1 MDICLVNMPPAEV
14 VRPSLGLSLLKS
26 ILVRD
31 GFTAEVVYPNMWF
44 MEYVGY
50 RDFYHVVQTP
60 PSQISLEWLFAQS
73 AFPDNRTDPDTF
85 FSLLRDRADEDEQE
99 SLETRIDRTQKVYP
113 LIPGFIDWTAQA
125 ILKKEPRIVACTS
138 VFQQHTASLA
148 LLRRV
153 KELNP
158 DIITM
163 IGGANCETVM
173 GKTTHECFPW
183 VDFAVSG
190 EADELIS
197 PLCREILD
205 HGIEVPAARLPEGVY
220 GPVHRKTGYPTV
232 TGGDGYPRAVVDSI
246 NGLPFPDYDDFFEEL
261 GANIYRGSIISTLP
275 IETSRGC
282 WWGERSHCTFCGL
295 NGSGMNYRSKSPEEV
310 IAEIEHLSDKHNITR
325 FEAVDNILDMNYF
338 ESVLPHFEKSEKT
351 FNIFYE
357 TKANLK
363 PYHVEQ
369 LRRSGIHWIQ
379 PGIESLHSKT
389 LKLMGKGC
397 ASWQNVQLLKSCR
410 QNGVSASWAIIANF
424 PSEKDEWHDETA
436 QWISLISHL
445 PRGNLIGLR
454 FDRYSL
460 YHNNPESYGLKLQP
474 VEMYRY
480 VYPVPEEKLADLAYF
495 FDSDEEFPLR
505 GHLANHP
512 IPHPN
517 RPGLEK
523 LRQIIHDLKKLDYEP
538 KLLARRKGDTLEI
551 EDTRPC
557 AVAPLHIIG
566 GDARR
571 VLESC
576 DEAPTKAGLYATLEK
591 EDGFSEQKTDD
602 TLEQLR
608 SKKLILEIDRRVLS
622 LALYDPVYE
631 LPEYAKF
638 SLGTLLPPKEE
649 ADTAPRNDCAVA

>member
-1 MDICLVNMPPAEV
+1 VDICLVNMPPAEV
-14 VRPSLGLSLLKS
+14 IRPSLGLSLLKS
-26 ILVRD
+26 ILIRD
-31 GFTAEVVYPNMWF
+31 GFTTEVVYPNMWF

-50 RDFYHVVQTP
+50 QDFYHVVQTP
-60 PSQISLEWLFAQS
+60 PSQLALEWLFAQA
-73 AFPDNRTDPDTF
+73 AFPDNKTNSDSF
-85 FSLLRDRADEDEQE
+85 FATLLDRWDEDERKVLQD
-99 SLETRIDRTQKVYP
+99 SLERIKRLQP
-113 LIPGFIDWTAQA
+113 LIPGFIDWTAQV
-125 ILKKEPRIVACTS
+125 ILKKAPRIVACTT

-153 KELNP
+153 KEINP

-163 IGGANCETVM
+163 MGGSNCETVM

-197 PLCREILD
+197 PLCRQILD
-205 HGIEVPAARLPEGVY
+205 NGTEIPAADLPEGVY
-220 GPVHRKTGYPTV
+220 GPVHRKTAYPTI

-246 NGLPFPDYDDFFEEL
+246 DGLPFPDYDDFFEEL
-261 GANIYRGSIISTLP
+261 RTNIYRGSIISTLP

-295 NGSGMNYRSKSPEEV
+295 NGSGMNYRSKSPESV

-325 FEAVDNILDMNYF
+325 FEAVDNILDMKYF
-338 ESVLPHFEKSEKT
+338 ETVLPYLEKSEKT
-351 FNIFYE
+351 FNVFYE

-363 PYHVEQ
+363 SHHVEQ

-410 QNGVSASWAIIANF
+410 QNGVAVSWAIIANF
-424 PSEKDEWHDETA
+424 PGEKDEWHDETA
-436 QWISLISHL
+436 QWVSLISHL
-445 PRGNLIGLR
+445 PRGSLIGLR

-460 YHNNPESYGLKLQP
+460 YHNNPEAYGLKLTP
-474 VEMYRY
+474 VEMYNQ
-480 VYPVPEEKLADLAYF
+480 VYPIPAEKLADLAYF
-495 FDSDEEFPLR
+495 FDSDEEFPIR
-505 GHLANHP
+505 GHLADRP

-523 LRQIIHDLKKLDYEP
+523 LRQIIQSLRKLDYEP
-538 KLLARRKGDTLEI
+538 KLLARQNGDILEI

-557 AVAPLHIIG
+557 ALAPLHTIK

-571 VLESC
+571 VLENC
-576 DEAPTKAGLYATLEK
+576 DDAPTTAGLYARLEK
-591 EDGFSEQKTDD
+591 EAGFSKQKTDAALD
-602 TLEQLR
+602 ELR

-622 LALYDPVYE
+622 LPLYDPVYK
-631 LPEYAKF
+631 LPEYAKL
-638 SLGTLLPPKEE
+638 SLGVLLPPQKEP
-649 ADTAPRNDCAVA
+649 DTASLIDSAVA